1 MAEKA
6 ESFKIGKA
14 TTLDGRAAAWEELAA
29 AAGGEIAALRE
40 AAAHRLH
47 TERKLANRLIVREL
61 FARSDAAAAVE
72 HAPREAS
79 HVALAKEETGRR
91 YAENLRELLRL
102 RAQHPVA
109 PPPPP
114 DPALP
119 STFCKAYD
127 EGWRRVY
134 AAAAA
139 DFPKIPEW
147 QRTEVMLPPRS

>member
-1 MAEKA
+1 MPTRNEYRTRRGVARSAPYVSSFLTSASATTASMAEKA

-40 AAAHRLH
+40 AAAHRLD

-61 FARSDAAAAVE
+61 FARSDAAAAIE

-91 YAENLRELLRL
+91 DAENLRELLRL
-102 RAQHPVA
+102 RAQHPA
-109 PPPPP
+109 PSG
-114 DPALP
+114 P
-119 STFCKAYD
+119 SS
-127 EGWRRVY
+127 
-134 AAAAA
+134 
-139 DFPKIPEW
+139 P
-147 QRTEVMLPPRS
+147 